1 MGMNNQES
9 FFERNRKAIA
19 ITGFIVTS
27 LGWFVYALG
36 PKHIPHH
43 VETLLHDIRT
53 FSFSRFN
60 TNSAE
65 TDTLSAGTA
74 VALSVGDSETLES
87 PLDTVMWLNAIKR
100 GDYIPEQVMEELERV
115 RKRNFTSLTPA
126 QDFPTD
132 EEAQAAILYRYNS
145 EVNDLLIQYK
155 AHIRI
160 GKCFSAPL
168 QAATENGNEIARVT
182 AMVSA
187 FNDQS
192 ENLGNIQRPLD
203 IIYDFVKFESDPGT
217 WYITDFSQSIPY
229 DYALNKQPF

>member
-1 MGMNNQES
+1 MNNKES
-9 FFERNRKAIA
+9 FFERNRKAIV
-19 ITGFIVTS
+19 IIGFIVTS

-36 PKHIPHH
+36 PEHIPHH

-60 TNSAE
+60 TDNAE
-65 TDTLSAGTA
+65 VDTVSAGTEVVMDA
-74 VALSVGDSETLES
+74 SNSETLES
-87 PLDTVMWLNAIKR
+87 PMDTAMWLANLKEGNYVP
-100 GDYIPEQVMEELERV
+100 GDVMEELERV
-115 RKRNFTSLTPA
+115 RHRDFSSLIVA
-126 QDFPTD
+126 QDFPTS
-132 EEAQAAILYRYNS
+132 EQAQAAILYRYNN

-187 FNDQS
+187 FNDQN
-192 ENLGNIQRPLD
+192 ENLGNIQSPLY
-203 IIYDFVKFESDPGT
+203 IIYDFVKFEADPAT
-217 WYITDFSQSIPY
+217 WYITDFSQNIPY
-229 DYALNKQPF
+229 DYKLNK